1 MEKPVAAIEI
11 STKQIK
17 LVVGYVLED
26 QVFVLYT
33 LCKPISG
40 LVNNGKIIDPET
52 LAKEIAN
59 IVDIYDGQAKLKIKI
74 EEVLLVLPPCGLAI
88 FQSQNMTNVVSDEI
102 KVSSIDISNLYAI
115 IKNGKLPVENVLID
129 IVPFTFLLD
138 NNRIFSQP
146 PIGETSRTVKVNA
159 RVHTLPPT
167 VSDGYFATMR
177 FAGLRM
183 IHSMIAPFASSTLL
197 DSYQETPSDYF
208 LVDVGSNLTSVSLI
222 GKKQLFSSRTFSF
235 GGDNITK
242 RIATEF
248 AISENDAEHLKILY
262 GIENREFNFKAPI
275 STSES
280 EDGTII
286 KHYPDELNVIIKSEL
301 DEFIRT
307 LKSTIEELLEG
318 YDSKYKKL
326 PLIFIGGGSLLN
338 GFVKYVEPKIDN
350 DVVYS
355 AIPKTLGAR
364 NPGLFNCLGA
374 ILVHDRYPVTVDDNQ
389 PKIGVVSRKVNNE
402 E

>member
-1 MEKPVAAIEI
+1 MDKPVAAIEI

-33 LCKPISG
+33 LCKPING
-40 LVNNGKIIDPET
+40 LVSNGKIVDPES

-167 VSDGYFATMR
+167 VSDGYFSTMR

-280 EDGTII
+280 EDGTTI

-307 LKSTIEELLEG
+307 LKSTIDELLEG

-326 PLIFIGGGSLLN
+326 PLIFIGGCSLLN

-350 DVVYS
+350 DVVYC

-364 NPGLFNCLGA
+364 NPSLFNCLGA